1 MEPKIKCLNCGRIL
15 NNNMPVWQVRYA
27 DRNATIHY
35 GPCCSEICA
44 EKVQE
49 KSVAFLK
56 HLLYPIEHQAFQKM
70 SVKNYLEYSY

>member
-15 NNNMPVWQVRYA
+15 CGNMPVWQVRYA

-35 GPCCSEICA
+35 GPCCSESCA
-44 EKVQE
+44 EKERE
-49 KSVAFLK
+49 KSVSFLK

-70 SVKNYLEYSY
+70 SVENYLENA